1 LLCSW
6 QSLAASTMEKLQ
18 QKATELLATEKGRFL
33 VAGVSAATLLA
44 TATYI
49 IRSQRP
55 SRRKLKLFYFDIPG
69 KGEAIRLACAFAGVP
84 LEDVRIP
91 MDDRKLFEQM
101 KAEGKLTF
109 NQLPALQ
116 IEDGTL
122 LTQSAAIMRY
132 IGKVG
137 GLYPSD
143 PVAAAL
149 VDAVLDAEVD
159 LFAGTTLRA
168 HPFRSS
174 PNSISPSLC
183 AWVHEKVSRC
193 RGIGTVMASPAWAHR
208 RVSCVTSCLP
218 VTHASSQL

>member
-1 LLCSW
+1 MSRLSIRSAAAAAAPTRRSNLYASARRLLCFW

-18 QKATELLATEKGRFL
+18 QKATELLATEKGRLL

-132 IGKVG
+132 IGKISG
-137 GLYPSD
+137 QYPSD

-159 LFAGTTLRA
+159 LFAGTHAARPPFPFITQQPLTL
-168 HPFRSS
+168 
-174 PNSISPSLC
+174 SLC
-183 AWVHEKVSRC
+183 MGA
-193 RGIGTVMASPAWAHR
+193 
-208 RVSCVTSCLP
+208 
-218 VTHASSQL
+218 